1 VFTSPFPDV
10 EIPDVSIYDDL
21 FADLSADDAARIAL
35 IDPATG
41 AETSY
46 GALKAQVDA
55 FAGALA
61 ARGVGTDTV
70 LGLLCP
76 NVPTFATV
84 FHGILRAGAT
94 VTTINSLYTAGEI
107 EKQLRDA
114 GASWLITVSPLLG
127 AAQQAAEAV
136 GIPAERLVVLDS
148 ADGHPDLRSLLGEG
162 RAAPEVSFDPATHV
176 AVLPYSS
183 GTTGIPKG
191 VMLSHRNLVA
201 NVAQCRINIDLKN
214 TDRVLAVLPFFHIYG
229 MTVLLNLALKQRAT
243 LVTMPKFDLVQFLT
257 NIQTYGCTYLYI
269 APPIAVALAKHP
281 IVDQF
286 DISTVHTVFSGA
298 APLDGETAE
307 IAARRINARMMQ
319 GYGMSELS
327 PVSHAMPYTRDDI
340 PVSSVG
346 TILPNIVCK
355 LVDTETGEEITEIE
369 DDGRTRPG
377 ELWVQGPNVMLGYLN
392 KPEATAETLDADGFL
407 HTGDIAVYHD
417 GGYFSIVDRVKELI
431 KYKGY
436 QIAPAELEA
445 LLLGHPKVMDAAVI
459 GVLDDDK
466 QEIPKAFIVP
476 APDSGLTAEEVM
488 GFVADN
494 VAPHKKIRRVEFI
507 ESIPKSTS
515 GKILRKDLRAREHAG

>member
-1 VFTSPFPDV
+1 
-10 EIPDVSIYDDL
+10 
-21 FADLSADDAARIAL
+21 
-35 IDPATG
+35 
-41 AETSY
+41 
-46 GALKAQVDA
+46 
-55 FAGALA
+55 
-61 ARGVGTDTV
+61 
-70 LGLLCP
+70 
-76 NVPTFATV
+76 
-84 FHGILRAGAT
+84 
-94 VTTINSLYTAGEI
+94 
-107 EKQLRDA
+107 
-114 GASWLITVSPLLG
+114 
-127 AAQQAAEAV
+127 
-136 GIPAERLVVLDS
+136 
-148 ADGHPDLRSLLGEG
+148 
-162 RAAPEVSFDPATHV
+162 
-176 AVLPYSS
+176 
-183 GTTGIPKG
+183 
-191 VMLSHRNLVA
+191 
-201 NVAQCRINIDLKN
+201 
-214 TDRVLAVLPFFHIYG
+214 